1 MTPIQQCLQSLA
13 VLAKT
18 DDLNGIS
25 LAESMID
32 EFVRTA
38 GTESAWQIVALDDLK
53 HEITDRGWGTPCSGR
68 ILDYIARQ
76 RAAIAAKCEPLN
88 DRPPQIAPA
97 QPEGGGDLGQVPPD
111 LDQTFSS
118 VLQAQAELIQSA
130 AELGVLH
137 SYNQTPKQMLEEFE
151 KLDPQGNIDRTFARL
166 AAEAPAVKQ
175 A

>member
-25 LAESMID
+25 LAESKID

-53 HEITDRGWGTPCSGR
+53 QGITDRGWGTPCSGH

-76 RAAIAAKCEPLN
+76 CAAIAAKCELLN
-88 DRPPQIAPA
+88 DRPPQTPS
-97 QPEGGGDLGQVPPD
+97 QP
-111 LDQTFSS
+111 
-118 VLQAQAELIQSA
+118 
-130 AELGVLH
+130 
-137 SYNQTPKQMLEEFE
+137 
-151 KLDPQGNIDRTFARL
+151 
-166 AAEAPAVKQ
+166 
-175 A
+175 